1 MELLSNTRIK
11 NKIIIIIFIVG
22 ALSTI
27 TGSMINY
34 FYQVQQSKD
43 QLVSNTILQAKLMSE
58 YCGLPLEFNYP
69 ENATEALKKLHS
81 IPVVYDGVL
90 FTSNDSVF
98 ASYHKSKSTINRIP
112 DKLKKSAYF
121 IEGNYIHV
129 NQPVVY
135 KGKTYGTLY
144 LRSFI
149 DWRDIFSTHLL
160 TSLTI
165 ITIMLIVIFILAYV
179 LHRSI
184 SEPIVKL
191 TEKMNIVANNKDYSV
206 QFQEIGKDEIGELY
220 TGFNTMLHEIK
231 KRETDLETTFKSLKL
246 SENRFRYLIEKVP
259 IPLSVVNKE
268 GHFTF
273 INEKFVQVL
282 GYTAADL
289 PSVKEWWLKAY
300 PDEEYRKSVIATW
313 EAAMQKAEQGNG
325 DIEPLEYNVVC
336 KNGSKRI
343 FEISGIT
350 LGNSVITTIIDHT
363 ERKHAEEE
371 LIKAKENAEESD
383 RLKSA
388 FLANMSHE
396 IRTPMNGI
404 LGFTD
409 LLKEPNL
416 TGEEQ
421 QEYIDIIQK
430 SGDRMLN
437 IINDII
443 SISKIESGM
452 VEVSL
457 SDTNVNEQ
465 IEYIYTFFKPECTQK
480 GIALFHKNALPK
492 EASIIKTDREKV
504 YAILTNLVKNAIKFT
519 NTGSIEFGY
528 EKKGKYLEYFVKDT
542 GTGISEEHRE
552 IIFERFRQSS
562 ESYTRNYEGAGLGL
576 SISKA
581 FAEMLGGKIWA
592 ESELGKGSTFY
603 FTIPYITEPEETNA
617 NKTVVP
623 ALETDHHIKNLKIL
637 IAEDDKVSALFVT
650 KAVQL
655 FSKAVFKANTGV
667 EAVDL
672 CRSNPDIDLI
682 LMDINMPEMD
692 GFEAARQIRKFN
704 PNVTIIAQTAYA
716 LTGYKE
722 KAIES
727 GCNDYISK
735 PINKEELMTLIEKY
749 FNN

>member
-1 MELLSNTRIK
+1 MKFLANTRIK
-11 NKIIIIIFIVG
+11 NKIIIIIFFVG

-34 FYQVQQSKD
+34 FYQVQQTKN
-43 QLVSNTILQAKLMSE
+43 QLITNTILQAKLMSE
-58 YCGLPLEFNYP
+58 YSSLPLEFNYP
-69 ENATEALKKLHS
+69 DKALEALEKLHY
-81 IPVVYDGVL
+81 IPNVYDGVL
-90 FTSNDSVF
+90 LTLNDSIF
-98 ASYHKSKSTINRIP
+98 ASYHKSKNIVTQIP
-112 DKLKKSAYF
+112 ERLKQSPYF
-121 IEGNYIHV
+121 IEGDYIHV
-129 NQPVVY
+129 SQPVKY

-149 DWRDIFSTHLL
+149 DWEAMLTTHLL

-165 ITIMLIVIFILAYV
+165 ITIMLITILIMAYT

-191 TEKMNIVANNKDYSV
+191 TEKMNTVAKNKDYSV

-220 TGFNTMLHEIK
+220 SGFNTMLNEIK
-231 KRETDLETTFKSLKL
+231 KRETDLETTNKSLKM
-246 SENRFRYLIEKVP
+246 SENRFRNLMEKTP
-259 IPLSVVNKE
+259 FPLALVNKE
-268 GHFTF
+268 GFITF
-273 INEKFVQVL
+273 INERFVQVL
-282 GYTAADL
+282 GYTNVDI
-289 PSVKEWWLKAY
+289 PT
-300 PDEEYRKSVIATW
+300 IATW
-313 EAAMQKAEQGNG
+313 FLKAFPDEPYRKWVINSWENAIRKAEQRNS
-325 DIEPLEYNVVC
+325 DIEVLEYNVTC
-336 KNGSKRI
+336 KNGTERI

-350 LGNSVITTIIDHT
+350 LRDNVIVTLIDHT
-363 ERKHAEEE
+363 ERNHVEQE

-421 QEYIDIIQK
+421 HEYISIIQK
-430 SGDRMLN
+430 SGNRMLN

-443 SISKIESGM
+443 SISKIESGV

-457 SDTNVNEQ
+457 SETNVNEQ
-465 IEYIYTFFKPECTQK
+465 IEYISTFFKPECTQK
-480 GIALFHKNALPK
+480 GIAILHKSPLPK
-492 EASIIKTDREKV
+492 EESNINTDREKV

-528 EKKGKYLEYFVKDT
+528 ELKGKYLEYFVRDT
-542 GTGISEEHRE
+542 GAGINKEHLE

-581 FAEMLGGKIWA
+581 YVEMLGGKIWA

-603 FTIPYITEPEETNA
+603 FTIPYITEPEEKNA
-617 NKTVVP
+617 DKSVVP
-623 ALETDHHIKNLKIL
+623 VLETENHIKDLKIL
-637 IAEDDKVSALFVT
+637 IAEDDKISALFVAKAVKLFT
-650 KAVQL
+650 KAVL
-655 FSKAVFKANTGV
+655 NAKTGV
-667 EAVDL
+667 EVVET
-672 CRSNPDIDLI
+672 CRNNPDIDLI
-682 LMDINMPEMD
+682 LMDINMPVMD
-692 GFEAARQIRKFN
+692 GFEAARQIRQFN
-704 PNVTIIAQTAYA
+704 PNVIIIAQTAYA

-722 KAIES
+722 KAMES

-735 PINKEELMTLIEKY
+735 PINKDELMTLIQKY
-749 FNN
+749 FN